1 MEPGYDKYSYDDSK
15 GKKDALR
22 QESVKFVNSAPA
34 HIVQIVRST
43 GTNPGDGPIFQIHVQ

>member
-1 MEPGYDKYSYDDSK
+1 VEPGYDKYSYDDSK